1 MKVLI
6 TFLCLAACLSGI
18 QAEESIADLLKDNA
32 KGVEVANALL
42 TRIAAVSEETQA
54 GLAEQKEALK
64 VLTIVEGLLAK
75 LTLALDVS
83 SQNLGAALLNISKQ
97 GEEYGHLTEA
107 ELLELARLQAGTK
120 ELLNVLEAK
129 MDAYQRHVLHSSR
142 NIGKSID
149 GLAKL
154 ITRTVLPQLNGLKCT
169 FDSLETSQINVE
181 VELKNLAGVKELG
194 ENSNHKLDVL
204 EHQLKQLNRTQEQRL
219 DTLIDAVK
227 HLQPL
232 SSWKVEAALREL
244 IISQKRIELDL
255 DECSRHQPYPEYG
268 HQDESY
274 LPTYAGE
281 APEPQY
287 SQPKPKQVDLEQVWS
302 IKEPSKQAGEYSGVH
317 RVSAYAQSPE
327 PEKNQQSFSAVSW
340 RPSLPWENASPYQS
354 APVHHHQPWKP
365 APAYEPTSQ
374 AKRKP
379 CPKEEHS
386 APATYVPSPPAHQS
400 PNPEAYKLPVEYEPK
415 PNHEQSHKPQHNH
428 EQAFKPYSH
437 QEQSHNPKPNHEQ
450 SHNPQHNHEH
460 SFKPHSYQEQSHK
473 PQSYQEETY
482 KPQSYQEQSYKPEP
496 IQPGESFRIWYGDS
510 SLPQGY

>member
-6 TFLCLAACLSGI
+6 TFLCLAVCLRGI
-18 QAEESIADLLKDNA
+18 QAEESITDLLKDNA

-64 VLTIVEGLLAK
+64 VLTLVEALLAK

-83 SQNLGAALLNISKQ
+83 SQNLVAALLNISRQ
-97 GEEYGHLTEA
+97 GEEYGHRTEA

-142 NIGKSID
+142 NIDKSID

-219 DTLIDAVK
+219 DSLIDAVK
-227 HLQPL
+227 HLQPV

-255 DECSRHQPYPEYG
+255 DECSRQQQPYSQYG

-302 IKEPSKQAGEYSGVH
+302 IKEPPKQGEYSGVH

-327 PEKNQQSFSAVSW
+327 PKKSHHSSSAVSW

-354 APVHHHQPWKP
+354 APVHHHQPWRP
-365 APAYEPTSQ
+365 APAYGTTSQ
-374 AKRKP
+374 PKRKP
-379 CPKEEHS
+379 CPKEGHS
-386 APATYVPSPPAHQS
+386 APGAYVPTPPVHQS
-400 PNPEAYKLPVEYEPK
+400 PSPQAYKLPVEYEPK
-415 PNHEQSHKPQHNH
+415 PNHKQSHKPQHNHESNHEQSHKPQHNH
-428 EQAFKPYSH
+428 EQ
-437 QEQSHNPKPNHEQ
+437 
-450 SHNPQHNHEH
+450 
-460 SFKPHSYQEQSHK
+460 SFKPHSYQEPSHK
-473 PQSYQEETY
+473 PQSYQEETF
-482 KPQSYQEQSYKPEP
+482 KPQPHQEPSFKPEP

-510 SLPQGY
+510 ALPQGY